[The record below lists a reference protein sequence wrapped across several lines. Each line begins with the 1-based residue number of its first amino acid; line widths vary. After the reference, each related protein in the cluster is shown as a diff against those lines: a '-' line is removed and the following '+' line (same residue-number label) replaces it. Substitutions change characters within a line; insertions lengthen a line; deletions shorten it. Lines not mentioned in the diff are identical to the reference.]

1 MQRNLLGL
9 QLADGSHV
17 LLSSLNTVQ
26 QAVIRKV
33 AVSEFHSV
41 RKQSIKP
48 SAPLFKCSTQ
58 IAAIYCFQL

>member
-9 QLADGSHV
+9 QLADSSHV

-33 AVSEFHSV
+33 AVLEFPQCQETKYQAIS
-41 RKQSIKP
+41 S
-48 SAPLFKCSTQ
+48 LFRCSTQ